1 MNSNQVKGSIKEAA
15 GKVQRKTGELIDS
28 PKQQVQGT
36 TREIAG
42 KAQKQLGNVEE
53 RIKDAADK
61 NQG

>member
-36 TREIAG
+36 TREVAG
-42 KAQKQLGNVEE
+42 KVQKQLGNIEE
-53 RIKDAADK
+53 NVKDANK

>member
-15 GKVQRKTGELIDS
+15 GKVQRKAGDLVDS

-36 TREIAG
+36 LREAEG

-53 RIKDAADK
+53 RIKDASK
-61 NQG
+61 GQC